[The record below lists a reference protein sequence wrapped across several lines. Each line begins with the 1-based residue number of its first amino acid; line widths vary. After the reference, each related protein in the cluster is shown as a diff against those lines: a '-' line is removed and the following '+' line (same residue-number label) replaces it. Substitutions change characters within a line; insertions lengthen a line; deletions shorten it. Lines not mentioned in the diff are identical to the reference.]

1 MQKAE
6 RTAAQLSTEE
16 EEHLWASFSRSY
28 WNRLW
33 IVQELLLVQQ
43 VVFICGCATFTWHDI
58 QKGSL
63 GDTYMSITRRAP
75 NASALCQLFQK
86 SKPLALSSALH
97 LIHGK
102 ALFHCELPHDVVYG
116 PVGLVS
122 VDYST
127 SLTEV
132 IVQVIDH
139 ALPSIVEVDPYKT
152 PDWVLLSLELLL
164 NVCYRSMGITQ
175 PRELDL
181 RFLCSKVVKYYPW
194 YNLHSR
200 DFCSLYGRAW

>member
-1 MQKAE
+1 MGVLFS
-6 RTAAQLSTEE
+6 QLLESALDCARAVTGTTSGLYMWLRYF
-16 EEHLWASFSRSY
+16 HLARYPKRQSWRY
-28 WNRLW
+28 VYEYN
-33 IVQELLLVQQ
+33 
-43 VVFICGCATFTWHDI
+43 
-58 QKGSL
+58 
-63 GDTYMSITRRAP
+63 AP